1 MSGLVKVMRAKKGLA
16 LFILNAAI
24 IISALSVTS
33 CLPVAPSV
41 YESPLKDKTSV
52 ILPKGKE
59 YLVYFE
65 ISSRGIGGSSS
76 SSSADRYPTLGN
88 VVTIY
93 DELGNMIP
101 NTITSGKIEAYWSTT
116 SAGITV
122 ARFKLQ
128 GEGTRSIELQVD
140 MNAYKQFASLY
151 NERGTGPSG
160 SISPRAPREPSKL
173 VIRNAS
179 TVKVLDIAFYV
190 IFIIVAA
197 GFVINAIIKHRKDQ
211 KISSTPN

>member
-1 MSGLVKVMRAKKGLA
+1 MRAKKGLA

-33 CLPVAPSV
+33 CLPVPPSV
-41 YESPLKDKTSV
+41 YESSLKDKTSV

-128 GEGTRSIELQVD
+128 GEGTRSIELHVD

-151 NERGTGPSG
+151 NEKRSTGSPG
-160 SISPRAPREPSKL
+160 SIPPIAPREPSKL

-179 TVKVLDIAFYV
+179 HVNVFDIVIYV
-190 IFIIVAA
+190 IIITAIA
-197 GFVINAIIKHRKDQ
+197 GVFINAIIKQRREQ
-211 KISSTPN
+211 KISSTTN